1 MASFMENFFDGLTS
15 ETSIL
20 QRPRSPRSPK
30 MAESRG
36 NVAVLDKPKPMNI
49 DLAPMDDLSE
59 YEAVAKELGFD
70 PPQLVQRKLEIAR
83 REVIEFLLDHG
94 MPIYNNKQV
103 HDYMSKLAEK
113 EGKFFAWVKLGD
125 QTGYS
130 RPPMISTAQ
139 HGTIVYG
146 GTYQHAVPIDM
157 LKRAA
162 EIKKRFG
169 DEVEFYVSDYA
180 VVDPDPFIMVKRGS
194 CSGIV
199 FGVWNEPG
207 FKPEAK

>member
-1 MASFMENFFDGLTS
+1 MASLMELFQEAVRAPD
-15 ETSIL
+15 
-20 QRPRSPRSPK
+20 RP
-30 MAESRG
+30 AGG
-36 NVAVLDKPKPMNI
+36 NVAVLEKPKPMRI
-49 DLAPMDDLSE
+49 DLMPLSDLSE

-94 MPIYNNKQV
+94 MPIYNNKSV

-113 EGKFFAWVKLGD
+113 EGKFFAWVRLGEQHED
-125 QTGYS
+125 AIWTGV
-130 RPPMISTAQ
+130 RGTPLISVAR
-139 HGTIVYG
+139 HGEFAS
-146 GTYQHAVPIDM
+146 GTYQHPVPLEM

-169 DEVEFYVSDYA
+169 DEVEFFISDYA
-180 VVDPDPFIMVKRGS
+180 VVDPDPFIMVKRGG

-207 FKPEAK
+207 FGVEK